1 MYDIDIIGMAVI
13 KNVNFEE
20 YNINIFNDKEA
31 QIFFDKY
38 GENEELNE
46 LIALFKNGNPVNK
59 FFCFFYKKSG
69 EDDS

>member
-20 YNINIFNDKEA
+20 YNIKIFNDKEA

-46 LIALFKNGNPVNK
+46 LIALFKKGNPVNK
-59 FFCFFYKKSG
+59 FFSFYYKKTA
-69 EDDS
+69 DDAS